1 MIIFSF
7 GVADS
12 CCAALSFFSSS
23 ISYCIFVKGDY
34 YSVVVWFVAGV
45 ASVVVGVPVIP
56 PKVGVSSALVPSGN
70 ASVVI
75 GVAEVLLS
83 KNYFLAGH
91 MLRFS
96 FSY

>member
-1 MIIFSF
+1 
-7 GVADS
+7 
-12 CCAALSFFSSS
+12 
-23 ISYCIFVKGDY
+23 
-34 YSVVVWFVAGV
+34 V